1 MDDLK
6 STLELYKQEID
17 SKNTMLS
24 QTKSDRNAANI
35 KSKKIEME
43 QDQSKMEILTQK
55 EQNTNL
61 KKQVKILQVWLKLMR
76 IIKSVYN
83 KNLKITIFL

>member
-61 KKQVKILQVWLKLMR
+61 KKQVKILQV
-76 IIKSVYN
+76 
-83 KNLKITIFL
+83 

>member
-61 KKQVKILQVWLKLMR
+61 KKQVKILQVWLKLCAK
-76 IIKSVYN
+76 INQFKTKI
-83 KNLKITIFL
+83 LK

>member
-61 KKQVKILQVWLKLMR
+61 KKQVKILQVWLKIMR
-76 IIKSVYN
+76 INKSV
-83 KNLKITIFL
+83 

>member
-1 MDDLK
+1 MDFKATEMDDLK
-6 STLELYKQEID
+6 STLELYKQEIE
-17 SKNTMLS
+17 SKTTMLS

-61 KKQVKILQVWLKLMR
+61 KKQVKLLQAS
-76 IIKSVYN
+76 IIN
-83 KNLKITIFL
+83 NTERFL

>member
-61 KKQVKILQVWLKLMR
+61 KKQVKIYYK
-76 IIKSVYN
+76 KN
-83 KNLKITIFL
+83 KF

>member
-43 QDQSKMEILTQK
+43 QDQSKMEILSQK

-61 KKQVKILQVWLKLMR
+61 KKQVKILQV
-76 IIKSVYN
+76 
-83 KNLKITIFL
+83 